1 MHMKILCKWE
11 NKINVSYLLAQV
23 LDFFLKQNKPFSLI
37 NMMYT
42 HFRPLKC
49 QKYIVKSH
57 ITHHTEIAIIFFTHV
72 TTLYFFLRG
81 VMLHIVSIICFLC
94 MILWC
99 KYFPFFFKRTYF
111 NHCMI
116 LHYMSDMFGHC
127 FHY

>member
-1 MHMKILCKWE
+1 MKILCKWE

-57 ITHHTEIAIIFFTHV
+57 ITHHTEIAIILFTHV
-72 TTLYFFLRG
+72 TTLY
-81 VMLHIVSIICFLC
+81 
-94 MILWC
+94 
-99 KYFPFFFKRTYF
+99 FFFKRTYF